1 MRFFVYMLECSNGTF
16 YTGNTSNLEFRI
28 SQHISGYDPKSY
40 TYELRPVTQ
49 VWAQEFPT
57 RVDALNAEKQI
68 KGWSHVKKRAL
79 IEHDFEKIHQIVKR
93 RGEKTLGEEIT
104 NIHIS
109 QISERRP

>member
-28 SQHISGYDPKSY
+28 PQHISGYD
-40 TYELRPVTQ
+40 LRPVTQ

-109 QISERRP
+109 QNSERRP